1 MSGVKIE
8 IVQVQ
13 ANIEWRCFRARGGN
27 WVAICDPLA
36 LTVQSETY
44 AALMEDI
51 AETINAMLHDLVA
64 SGDLDRFLRERGWGP
79 TGPIPQRTEN
89 VWFDVPFVT
98 RTADR
103 DLETVLR

>member
-1 MSGVKIE
+1 MTVVKIE
-8 IVQVQ
+8 VVQVQ
-13 ANIEWRCFRARGGN
+13 GNIEWRCFRARGGN
-27 WVAICDPLA
+27 WVAVCDPLA

-64 SGDLDRFLRERGWGP
+64 SSELDRFLRERGWRP
-79 TGPIPQRTEN
+79 TGPIPPQPEG

-103 DLETVLR
+103 DREAVLR